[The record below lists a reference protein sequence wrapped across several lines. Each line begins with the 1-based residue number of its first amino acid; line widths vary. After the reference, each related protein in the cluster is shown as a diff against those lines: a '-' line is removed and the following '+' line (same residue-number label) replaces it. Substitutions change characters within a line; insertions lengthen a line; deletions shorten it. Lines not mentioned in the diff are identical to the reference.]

1 MPKGGCA
8 LNNVRI
14 RFSKLGRA
22 AYISHL
28 DMMRCMQRA
37 LKRSKIPVWYT
48 QGFNPHMYVTFAM
61 PLSLGFESVYETMDF
76 KLTEELAM
84 PSLIKRLNEALP
96 PEIRVLQAAEP
107 QKKFED
113 IAFSEYQ
120 LTVHGTQPDNFLP
133 LWEAFIAQPEIMSQ
147 KKTKKGFK
155 EVNLKDY
162 IGEASASKQ
171 EGNVVIALRLT
182 AGVNE
187 GLNPSLLIKAFQQQN
202 PSSFSHITVLRTILL
217 DKELHPF
224 E

>member
-1 MPKGGCA
+1 M
-8 LNNVRI
+8 NNVRI

-37 LKRSKIPVWYT
+37 LKRAKIPVWYT
-48 QGFNPHMYVTFAM
+48 QGFNPHIYVTFAM

-76 KLTEELAM
+76 KLTEEFPL
-84 PSLIKRLNEALP
+84 PELIERLNEALP
-96 PEIRVLQAAEP
+96 PEIQVSYAAEP
-107 QKKFED
+107 RSKFED
-113 IAFSEYQ
+113 IAYAEYQ
-120 LTVHGTQPDNFLP
+120 LTVHGTQPDSFLP
-133 LWEAFIAQPEIMSQ
+133 LWTAFIDLPEIMSQ

-162 IGEASASKQ
+162 IGDTSATEQ
-171 EGNVVIALRLT
+171 NGNVVLTLRLT

-187 GLNPSLLIKAFQQQN
+187 GLNPSLIIKAFEKQN
-202 PSSFSHITVLRTILL
+202 PSSFSHISVLRTILL
-217 DKELHPF
+217 DSGLHPF

>member
-1 MPKGGCA
+1 M
-8 LNNVRI
+8 NNVRI

-76 KLTEELAM
+76 KLTEDLTM
-84 PSLIKRLNEALP
+84 PALIERLNEALP
-96 PEIRVLQAAEP
+96 PEIRVLHAAEP

-113 IAFSEYQ
+113 IAFAEYR
-120 LTVHGTQPDNFLP
+120 LTVHCTQPDSFLP
-133 LWEAFIAQPEIMSQ
+133 LWEAFIEQPEIMSQ

-171 EGNVVIALRLT
+171 EGNTVITLRLT

-187 GLNPSLLIKAFQQQN
+187 GLNPSLIIKAFQQQN
-202 PSSFSHITVLRTILL
+202 PNSFSHITILRTNLL
-217 DKELHPF
+217 DNELHPF